1 MAAGPSVGDAGA
13 LRSMPSD
20 SPSQDV
26 ARDKD
31 GGGPLFGVAS
41 LIGRWSDHRSYDQ
54 HDPAS
59 YVPFSRH
66 PWWEPPAEPYRP
78 SNPYRPGL
86 KLAIYRHEPP
96 PPLRQ
101 MGHEPYPDP
110 FGMRSAVHEALK
122 KMTLVDLCLAHPPME
137 GVAHEDDTH
146 QLQVVEEIAVQDDHG
161 AQVVVCR
168 LDDDPTKTYVAK
180 VFDPLYYMFNEVP
193 EGHYPR
199 DTVFHADA
207 DYSCEAAAFEEL
219 KNTRLPGKEI
229 PDYHG
234 CWTFNIS
241 LELPAPQGIQVRAVR
256 LVLMEH
262 IDGAITML
270 DADPDEYSDDSR
282 LDIVARVFEAEAAC
296 INRGILHGD
305 VSPRNVLIKN
315 SSDPESDHAYR
326 VVLLDF
332 NMAEI
337 IRPRRPSEF
346 KDDPGDHGD
355 SPRASRQYGP
365 TRPPV
370 HPARRMWNSWEL
382 FLGEFHNWM
391 PRTWKHSQRQF
402 NEWLLTQWGNSA
414 EWKTIW
420 EVVKDTLPPH
430 RDSPN
435 MSDEE
440 REDSPEEGNR
450 KVPIR
455 GPFWSLGEP
464 VDISDTGDGHSVT
477 LATGLGDLGDPGD
490 RHSVT
495 LATGLGDPGDKGYAS
510 DDELKLR
517 EGVDPNDPD
526 DPDEPR
532 APRQP
537 GHNGQ
542 GKP

>member
-13 LRSMPSD
+13 LRSMPPD

-31 GGGPLFGVAS
+31 GGPLFGIKRDLGS
-41 LIGRWSDHRSYDQ
+41 LSGNWSDHRSYDQ

-59 YVPFSRH
+59 HVPFLRY
-66 PWWEPPAEPYRP
+66 PRWEPPAEPYRP

-101 MGHEPYPDP
+101 INHEPYPDP
-110 FGMRSAVHEALK
+110 PGMRSAVPDEALK

-137 GVAHEDDTH
+137 GVVHEDDTH
-146 QLQVVEEIAVQDDHG
+146 QLEVVQEIAVRDHHG

-193 EGHYPR
+193 EGHHPR
-199 DTVFHADA
+199 DTVFQADK

-229 PDYHG
+229 PHYYG

-241 LELPAPQGIQVRAVR
+241 LELPAPRGIQVRAVR

-270 DADPDEYSDDSR
+270 DADPGEYSDDSR

-296 INRGILHGD
+296 FNRGILHDD
-305 VSPRNVLIKN
+305 VCQRNVLIKN
-315 SSDPESDHAYR
+315 SSDPESDHADR

-337 IRPRRPSEF
+337 IRPRRPSEL

-365 TRPPV
+365 TSPPV
-370 HPARRMWNSWEL
+370 HPARRNWNSWTL
-382 FLGEFHNWM
+382 FLGEFNNWK

-402 NEWLLTQWGNSA
+402 NEWLLTRWGNSA

-420 EVVKDTLPPH
+420 ELVKDTLPPH
-430 RDSPN
+430 RDSPY
-435 MSDEE
+435 
-440 REDSPEEGNR
+440 
-450 KVPIR
+450 
-455 GPFWSLGEP
+455 GPR
-464 VDISDTGDGHSVT
+464 TT
-477 LATGLGDLGDPGD
+477 KK
-490 RHSVT
+490 
-495 LATGLGDPGDKGYAS
+495 ATGLGDPGDKGYAS

-517 EGVDPNDPD
+517 EGVDPDDPD
-526 DPDEPR
+526 GPDEPR

-537 GHNGQ
+537 GDNGQ